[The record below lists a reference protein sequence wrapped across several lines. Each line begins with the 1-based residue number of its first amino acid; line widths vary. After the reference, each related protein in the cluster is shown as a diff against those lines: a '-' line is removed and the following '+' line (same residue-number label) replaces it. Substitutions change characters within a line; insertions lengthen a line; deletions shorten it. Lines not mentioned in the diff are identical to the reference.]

1 MGHSQKAL
9 FCGIFSSAPKSYT
22 VSITLLL
29 SQDKIN
35 SGNSPGHQYRHPDIV
50 VEHERG
56 KDVARHG
63 CKGYGKTALEHP
75 VLKTW
80 KMASFP

>member
-1 MGHSQKAL
+1 MILIQELYSLLIDNGHNIKIIHQTHER
-9 FCGIFSSAPKSYT
+9 G
-22 VSITLLL
+22 
-29 SQDKIN
+29 QDKIN